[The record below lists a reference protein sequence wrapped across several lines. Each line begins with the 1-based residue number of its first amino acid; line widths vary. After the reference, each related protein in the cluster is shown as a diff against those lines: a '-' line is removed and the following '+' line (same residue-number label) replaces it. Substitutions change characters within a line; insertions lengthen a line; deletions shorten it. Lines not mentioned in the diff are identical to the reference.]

1 MLILTRRPVESIYIG
16 DEVTVTVLGVVGNQV
31 RFGIEAPR
39 SIVIDRAEIHERKKR
54 AAMAHGPGSNGPG
67 PNGPGS
73 NSQGSLGNPG
83 NGVTP
88 GHVAN
93 GNLAPGHGTHGT
105 EVNGNVNGNS
115 QGHLSEDDSE
125 DATTY
130 GNGNV
135 ATLKLH
141 R

>member
-67 PNGPGS
+67 SNGQAPP
-73 NSQGSLGNPG
+73 GNPA

-93 GNLAPGHGTHGT
+93 GNLAPGHGTHGA

-115 QGHLSEDDSE
+115 QRHLSEDDSE
-125 DATTY
+125 DATAY